1 MSLSHVAF
9 LCVHCLPSE
18 EAKHESVL
26 ILFVTLLCKIF
37 FFINTEN
44 NFQSQ
49 VEYICEPS
57 FSTTVGLADRDCIRL
72 VWCKPCNFHQHVWCL
87 YCACV
92 IKSVCNHLRFQ
103 LHAGRLTVSE
113 HEDRTS
119 SRNYFATTSISMDL
133 FWQFPSKYTPQNQ
146 QSSIMLYVRNIHYQI
161 QTWNCSMAFY

>member
-26 ILFVTLLCKIF
+26 ILFVTLLSKIV

-49 VEYICEPS
+49 VEYICELS

-119 SRNYFATTSISMDL
+119 SRNSI
-133 FWQFPSKYTPQNQ
+133 FPPHPSAWTLSGNF
-146 QSSIMLYVRNIHYQI
+146 LLNIHHKTSSHQ
-161 QTWNCSMAFY
+161 